1 MEIAYIWGEITG
13 QMLAGDRWANTSVS
27 HCKGTLLPF
36 QFQELNHPH
45 EGEMSHHKPIVL
57 QPYGPKY
64 WQVC

>member
-13 QMLAGDRWANTSVS
+13 QMLAGDRWANTSLS
-27 HCKGTLLPF
+27 NCEGTLLPI
-36 QFQELNHPH
+36 QFQELNHAH
-45 EGEMSHHKPIVL
+45 DGEMSHLKPIVL